1 MSSIQTKLPKENAL
15 KTSAT
20 GTVTGGLKLD
30 TYKALVAELE
40 EALRAL
46 DTTTKD
52 FGEQTTLNAT
62 LNSSITTKDNV
73 IASLT
78 DRSNQ
83 NQNTIKEQENTIR
96 EQALQVK
103 KLTDEKNHLD
113 AALADAIASLKDA
126 GKHSAMEQNEAVNKC
141 IQEYMFRI
149 SFRTWKF
156 ARGDQLEVLTKD
168 IYAGLSGMIN
178 IHDPTKTDSFIPEDE
193 FCRIYTSKVTSE
205 LNRRRQYV
213 QTRLIDAM
221 LSKSDRSV
229 PLPLAVFLMVWM
241 TACCGMLS
249 FGACAGNKPLHAVVH
264 SIRNTDKGNFTLNE
278 AVLLLIDWT
287 YSNFFVFSASSL
299 PGGQELSA

>member
-1 MSSIQTKLPKENAL
+1 M
-15 KTSAT
+15 
-20 GTVTGGLKLD
+20 D

-178 IHDPTKTDSFIPEDE
+178 IHDATKADSYIPEDE

-229 PLPLAVFLMVWM
+229 PLPLAVFLMVSM
-241 TACCGMLS
+241 RACCGMLS
-249 FGACAGNKPLHAVVH
+249 FGA
-264 SIRNTDKGNFTLNE
+264 
-278 AVLLLIDWT
+278 
-287 YSNFFVFSASSL
+287 
-299 PGGQELSA
+299 